1 MIERFWYGIIISL
14 LIISGALIAGCSDQS
29 PAGAT
34 TTVPTTAVSDVKYA
48 AGDIIARASPS
59 TDQMLY
65 VIINYDRST
74 DQYTRQLIYKNADG
88 SWGHF
93 VNNKSEKAAR
103 TLVEK
108 AYPVKISQVKITS
121 IAIVTPTPM
130 TTVTIT
136 PSGNS
141 PAISGISPTRGGTDA
156 TVSVTITGNNFQ
168 SGATVKLMRAGDPL
182 IQATGVTVSS
192 ATKIDCTFK
201 FTGAEE
207 GSYNVIVNNPD
218 GQSDTLVGAF
228 TIGES
233 APLITS
239 ITPVNGIYNETVNLI
254 ITGQYFKD
262 PARVHLSKGSDQL
275 DTFNV
280 HWIDA
285 TIIHCDLTI
294 PFGTS
299 TGDWNITVVN
309 IADDQSV
316 IWNHPFKVNA
326 T

>member
-1 MIERFWYGIIISL
+1 MIERFWYGILISL
-14 LIISGALIAGCSDQS
+14 ILISGVLIAGCSDQS
-29 PAGAT
+29 TDGAT
-34 TTVPTTAVSDVKYA
+34 TTVPTTAPDVKYA
-48 AGDIIARASPS
+48 AGDIIAPTSPS
-59 TDQMLY
+59 SAQMLY

-93 VNNKSEKAAR
+93 VNNKTEKYAR

-108 AYPVKISQVKITS
+108 AYPVKISQVKLTS
-121 IAIVTPTPM
+121 IAVVTPTPA

-141 PAISGISPTRGGTDA
+141 PAISGISPARGGKDT
-156 TVSVTITGNNFQ
+156 TISVTITGNYFQ
-168 SGATVKLMRAGDPL
+168 SGAMVKLMRAGDPL

-192 ATKIDCTFK
+192 ATKIDCTFR
-201 FTGAEE
+201 FTSAEK
-207 GSYNVIVNNPD
+207 GSYNVIVQNPD

-239 ITPVNGIYNETVNLI
+239 ITPVKGIFNDTVNLV

-262 PARVHLSKGSDQL
+262 PAKVSLSKGSDQL
-275 DTFNV
+275 ETFNV
-280 HWIDA
+280 KWIDA
-285 TIIHCDLTI
+285 TKILCDLNI

-299 TGDWNITVVN
+299 TGDWNVTVFN
-309 IADDQSV
+309 IADEQSV
-316 IWNHPFKVNA
+316 TWNHPFKVNA